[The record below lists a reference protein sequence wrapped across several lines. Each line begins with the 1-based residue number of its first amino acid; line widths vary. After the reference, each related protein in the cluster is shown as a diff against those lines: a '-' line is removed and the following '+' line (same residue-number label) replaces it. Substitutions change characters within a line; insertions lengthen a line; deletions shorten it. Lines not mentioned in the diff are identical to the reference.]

1 MATYSVDGLSDFIL
15 SLQQIAEIPDEVQSE
30 ILNAQADIVASEIRS
45 KGEAYGIHRT
55 GQTLAH
61 IRKGKVKR
69 DRNWNRYILITFNG
83 KNAKGTRYAEI
94 AFVNN
99 YGKKNQRAR
108 PFVTDARQS
117 SEGKAGEKAADVY
130 NDWIKSKNL

>member
-1 MATYSVDGLSDFIL
+1 MATYSVDGLSDLML
-15 SLQQIAEIPDEVQSE
+15 SMQQIAEIPDDIQSE

-45 KGEAYGIHRT
+45 KGEAYGIYRT

-69 DRNWNRYILITFNG
+69 DKNGNRYILITFNG

-94 AFVNN
+94 AFINN
-99 YGKKNQRAR
+99 YGKKNQKAR

-117 SEGKAGEKAADVY
+117 SEAKARDKAAHVY
-130 NDWIKSKNL
+130 HDWIKSKNI